1 MSDKYEQRNRPVG
14 TWITT
19 AEYELFCAI
28 AQANHVKPA
37 AYLRAMI
44 SDVIY
49 EESAKLPPTSIP
61 RRKLPDL
68 FLIEAATA

>member
-14 TWITT
+14 TWITA
-19 AEYELFCAI
+19 AEYELFYAI
-28 AQANHVKPA
+28 AEANHVKPA

-44 SDVIY
+44 ADVIY
-49 EESAKLPPTSIP
+49 EEKAKLPTTSIP

-68 FLIEAATA
+68 FLMELDG